1 MDDNNDIKIAKR
13 RGRPATGRAKDGK
26 LFIRLPKEQEGPVR
40 AMVEEYLRGGR
51 DSVPAVVVAMV
62 EQPKAGVVE
71 DGKLRKQLEAMTK
84 DYQFYYDRCEELE
97 LKVVAANQESEGVA
111 AWTEDEKTKY
121 WRDRAMRCE
130 AALKAKGGEFNQE
143 G

>member
-1 MDDNNDIKIAKR
+1 MEANNDIKIVKR

-26 LFIRLPKEQEGPVR
+26 LFIRLPKEQEGPVK

-51 DSVPAVVVAMV
+51 DSVPAVVKVMA
-62 EQPKAGVVE
+62 EQANPVVVE

-97 LKVVAANQESEGVA
+97 LKVVAANQEAEAIA
-111 AWTEDEKTKY
+111 AWTEDEKMKY